1 MPEYCYSND
10 DGHVFE
16 RFFKMGDAPSEVV
29 IISQGRPAVY
39 KRDFQ
44 AEQVGRPARAGWPL
58 TCFASGVNANQAQE
72 LRDHFKEAG
81 VPTEVTVN
89 GDCVYTSH
97 AHRKRALACRG
108 IYDKASFC

>member
-1 MPEYCYSND
+1 MPLYCYSSEE
-10 DGHVFE
+10 GEIIE
-16 RFFKMGDAPSEVV
+16 RVYPMGKAPATVY
-29 IISQGRPAVY
+29 QGNFR
-39 KRDFQ
+39 RDFQ

-89 GDCVYTSH
+89 GDPVYTSH

-108 IYDKASFC
+108 IHDSNSFC